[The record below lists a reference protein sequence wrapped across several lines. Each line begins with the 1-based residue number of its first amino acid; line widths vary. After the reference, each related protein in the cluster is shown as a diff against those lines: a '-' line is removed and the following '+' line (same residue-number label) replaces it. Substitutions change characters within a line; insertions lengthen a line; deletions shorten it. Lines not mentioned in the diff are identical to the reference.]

1 MKLVEEQIISKNNQH
16 YKGLMDLLHK
26 SKNLYN
32 VGNYTVR

>member
-1 MKLVEEQIISKNNQH
+1 MKLVEVQIINKSNQH

-32 VGNYTVR
+32 VAI